1 MMGTTTHQM
10 TAEELIRL
18 PDDGY
23 RHELIKGELL
33 TMSPSGAEHGELVV
47 NLTAPLATY
56 VKQNCLGVIF
66 GAETGFKLE
75 RDPDTVLAPDIAFV
89 SRERVSLIPA
99 NYLAIAPD
107 LVVEV
112 ISPSEREQQVKQK
125 TQQWLSFGV
134 RLVWL
139 VKPKFRTVEIHRLNS
154 AETLTV
160 NEVLS
165 GGEVVPGFEI
175 SVTSIFE

>member
-18 PDDGY
+18 DDGY

-33 TMSPSGAEHGELVV
+33 TMSPSDAEHGELVV
-47 NLTAPLATY
+47 NLTVPFATY
-56 VKQNCLGVIF
+56 VKQNSLGVVF

-75 RDPDTVLAPDIAFV
+75 SDPDTVLAPDIAFV
-89 SRERVSLIPA
+89 SRERVSVIPA
-99 NYLAIAPD
+99 NYWAIAPD

-112 ISPSEREQQVKQK
+112 ISPSEREREVKNK
-125 TQQWLSFGV
+125 TQQWLGFGV

-139 VKPKFRTVEIHRLNS
+139 VKPKSRTVEIHRVNK
-154 AETLTV
+154 AQVLTV
-160 NEVLS
+160 NEILS
-165 GGEVVPGFEI
+165 GEEVVPGFEI
-175 SVTSIFE
+175 SVTTIFE

>member
-1 MMGTTTHQM
+1 MGTTTHLM
-10 TAEELIRL
+10 TAEELFWL
-18 PDDGY
+18 PDDGL

-47 NLTAPLATY
+47 NLTVPLATY
-56 VKQNCLGVIF
+56 VKQNSLGVVF

-75 RDPDTVLAPDIAFV
+75 TDPDTVLAPDIAFV
-89 SRERVSLIPA
+89 CRERVSIIPS
-99 NYLAIAPD
+99 NYWAIAPD

-112 ISPSEREQQVKQK
+112 ISPSEREMEVKQK
-125 TQQWLSFGV
+125 TQQWLGFGV

-139 VKPKFRTVEIHRLNS
+139 VQPKSRTVEIHRVNNGQV
-154 AETLTV
+154 LTV

-165 GGEVVPGFEI
+165 GQEVVPGFEI
-175 SVTSIFE
+175 SVASIFE